1 MQVMRRSLTRR
12 TTLRA
17 IGAAGAALALPALA
31 QRAVVTLRCASL
43 FNAQHSASR
52 SAEYFAELVA
62 KKTDGKLRIQVFHNG
77 ALGTEEEAARGV
89 HSGTIDLGY
98 SGLPGFGSFI
108 RDIRV
113 LEMPYLY
120 ASLDELKRVVDRVQ
134 PILEALFLRASLQP
148 LGYQFDGPRMTLAT
162 RPLRSFADFKSLKF
176 RVPQSPLYVDMV
188 KAFGAIPTPVALPEA
203 YTALQAHV
211 ADAIEGSA
219 TTLYTGKYYEVAR
232 NLVHTDHI
240 FYVAY
245 VAMNPGVFQR
255 QTPEAQQALVEAGRE
270 TTDYNLKIAKEANL
284 ADLDRLVQAKLAV
297 MTPPRQPFVDA
308 VRPMNQA
315 FAESLGGRAMEIY
328 GELQKVT
335 GH

>member
-1 MQVMRRSLTRR
+1 MKPIQLDLTRR
-12 TTLRA
+12 GALRA
-17 IGAAGAALALPALA
+17 IGVAGGALALPALA
-31 QRAVVTLRCASL
+31 QSPTVTLRYASL
-43 FNAQHSASR
+43 FNKEHSASR
-52 SAEYFAELVA
+52 SSEYFAELVA
-62 KKTDGKLRIQVFHNG
+62 KKTDGKVRIQVFHNG

-120 ASLDELKRVVDRVQ
+120 ASLDELKQVVDRVR
-134 PILEALFLRASLQP
+134 PTLAALFLKAGFQP

-162 RPLRSFADFKSLKF
+162 RPLRSFADFKGLKF
-176 RVPQSPLYVDMV
+176 RVPQSPLYVNML

-219 TTLYTGKYYEVAR
+219 TTLFTGKYYEVAR
-232 NLVHTDHI
+232 NLIRTDHI

-255 QTPEAQQALVEAGRE
+255 QEPEIQKALLEAGDE
-270 TTDYNLKIAKEANL
+270 TTGYNLTIAKQANRG
-284 ADLDRLVQAKLAV
+284 DLDRLVKAGVAM
-297 MTPPRQPFVDA
+297 MTPPRPPFVDA

-315 FAESLGGRAMEIY
+315 YAESLGGQAMDIY
-328 GELQKVT
+328 GEVRQVT